1 MCIAGIH
8 LKFKVL
14 LLSQAK
20 TDVKL
25 WAIDRGTYRHIL
37 MKSTIEKR
45 KLYES
50 LLERVSI
57 LGKDRVMYNERH
69 INGLLYSSPIPTPSH
84 YLIFLFKYGV
94 KTGSLEKWER
104 LTVADA
110 LEPCT
115 FRDGEDIVVQGEPGE
130 DFYIIVDVRSAQAI
144 AKDVTFLVYIIRALL
159 HQG

>member
-1 MCIAGIH
+1 M
-8 LKFKVL
+8 L

-69 INGLLYSSPIPTPSH
+69 INGLLYSSPIPTHHTILSSF
-84 YLIFLFKYGV
+84 FLNMGLKQV
-94 KTGSLEKWER
+94 LW
-104 LTVADA
+104 
-110 LEPCT
+110 
-115 FRDGEDIVVQGEPGE
+115 
-130 DFYIIVDVRSAQAI
+130 RSGN
-144 AKDVTFLVYIIRALL
+144 V
-159 HQG
+159 